1 MLVIVISV
9 VTIWGDEDEENY
21 SIISAVG
28 ISLAVS
34 WLPCTVDFRS
44 SQRDT
49 TWTTADNRVQFY
61 IPKDYSDMTGE
72 FRSSN
77 SEVLFQISFGPYDP
91 YVSIYAWRG
100 EESVIRD
107 NEIELWKS
115 ISVKPGKYTV
125 RVEETTYF
133 TPGEILTFYC
143 VNGNHLD
150 DPAYLQA
157 EIAKIQREERKSQ
170 WITRGILG
178 GVVLIAAAIVVL
190 LLRRK
195 RRRK

>member
-1 MLVIVISV
+1 MKKIILLFPLLVFLLLLAGCPAPWIL
-9 VTIWGDEDEENY
+9 ENH
-21 SIISAVG
+21 
-28 ISLAVS
+28 
-34 WLPCTVDFRS
+34 PS

-143 VNGNHLD
+143 VDGNHLERPGISASRD
-150 DPAYLQA
+150 RKAPAGG
-157 EIAKIQREERKSQ
+157 EKIPTDRPGYSR
-170 WITRGILG
+170 RCG
-178 GVVLIAAAIVVL
+178 GAGSCNCCAPPA
-190 LLRRK
+190 
-195 RRRK
+195 

>member
-1 MLVIVISV
+1 MIAMGKMFKII
-9 VTIWGDEDEENY
+9 TILLLLLTLPGFFWPWYLDNY
-21 SIISAVG
+21 
-28 ISLAVS
+28 
-34 WLPCTVDFRS
+34 PTF
-44 SQRDT
+44 QHNT
-49 TWTTADNRVQFY
+49 TWATEDCSVAFY
-61 IPKDYSDMTGE
+61 IPDDELFNYVECRIYDIASTGLYGTIGPGSPTLEVALQSIVKNKDGRMYTEDCI
-72 FRSSN
+72 
-77 SEVLFQISFGPYDP
+77 EV
-91 YVSIYAWRG
+91 WW
-100 EESVIRD
+100 VIR
-107 NEIELWKS
+107 
-115 ISVKPGKYTV
+115 VKPGKYTV

-143 VNGNHLD
+143 VDGNHLD
-150 DPAYLQA
+150 DPEYLQA

>member
-1 MLVIVISV
+1 
-9 VTIWGDEDEENY
+9 
-21 SIISAVG
+21 
-28 ISLAVS
+28 
-34 WLPCTVDFRS
+34 
-44 SQRDT
+44 
-49 TWTTADNRVQFY
+49 
-61 IPKDYSDMTGE
+61 MTGE

-107 NEIELWKS
+107 NEIELWNS

>member
-1 MLVIVISV
+1 MKMKKIILLFPLLVFLLLLAGCPAPWIL
-9 VTIWGDEDEENY
+9 ENH
-21 SIISAVG
+21 
-28 ISLAVS
+28 
-34 WLPCTVDFRS
+34 PS

-133 TPGEILTFYC
+133 TPGEILAFYC
-143 VNGNHLD
+143 IDGNHLD
-150 DPAYLQA
+150 DPEYLQA
-157 EIAKIQREERKSQ
+157 EIAKIQREEKKSQ
-170 WITRGILG
+170 WIARGIFA
-178 GVVLIAAAIVVL
+178 GVVVLVVVIVVL

-195 RRRK
+195 RRRRKLG